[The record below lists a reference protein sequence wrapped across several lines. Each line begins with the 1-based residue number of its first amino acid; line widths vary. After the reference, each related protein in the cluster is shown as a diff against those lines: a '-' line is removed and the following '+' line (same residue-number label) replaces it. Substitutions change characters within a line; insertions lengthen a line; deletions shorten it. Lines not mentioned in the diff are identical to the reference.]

1 MWMSAGCCWPTP
13 HSADLHIPKIHFQL
27 GLGSGSPPHLVL
39 GSPPSMSW
47 GFLLQL
53 IIYQLLLNPR
63 HAWCLF
69 LVFTAF
75 SGAAAQYQQLELL
88 VLPLQHYQR
97 LHRERKESWELI
109 GMGTKGDTSTWGN
122 LGLQPPKIHCW
133 DVSSKPP
140 EPAHPGGI

>member
-1 MWMSAGCCWPTP
+1 MSAGCCWPTHLTQLTCIFP
-13 HSADLHIPKIHFQL
+13 KSISSWAWDLV
-27 GLGSGSPPHLVL
+27 PHLILSL

-75 SGAAAQYQQLELL
+75 SGAAAQYQQQELL

-140 EPAHPGGI
+140 EPAHRGGI